1 LLRSRSRCA
10 GASRRSRTARSAGRI
25 DPLLAS
31 LRDRLDG
38 TRAVARVFEAA
49 ARAGRLPP
57 GFSRKAFLEFV
68 AAVVE
73 RGFLRI
79 DARKD

>member
-10 GASRRSRTARSAGRI
+10 GASRRSCAARTALRI
-25 DPLLAS
+25 GPFLAD
-31 LRDRLDG
+31 LIERLDG

-49 ARAGRLPP
+49 SRAGRLPP
-57 GFSRKAFLEFV
+57 GLSRKAFLEFG
-68 AAVVE
+68 AAMVE